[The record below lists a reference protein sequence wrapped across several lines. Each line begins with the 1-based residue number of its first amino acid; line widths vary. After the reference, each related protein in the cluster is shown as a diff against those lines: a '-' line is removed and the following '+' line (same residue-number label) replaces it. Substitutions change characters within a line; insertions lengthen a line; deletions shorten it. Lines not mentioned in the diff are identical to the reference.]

1 MIQRVKQKLPVLP
14 FSTLISHRGE
24 DPWVIFWNGYYYY
37 CREFNDCVIMV
48 NKAKNLE
55 DVGRQEHIVWRDPRA
70 TPEAKL
76 WAPELHRI
84 NGKWYIYFTMDG
96 PKGHRMYVLEGTS
109 DDPQG
114 EYTFKGQI
122 TDPSDQWAIDGTPF
136 FWKGTWYFTWSGWE
150 SNDNRLQNLYIARM
164 DNPWTIKGE
173 RVRISQPEYQ
183 WEKMGSPDLP
193 HVNEGPQALEHK
205 DSLFIIYSA
214 SHSLTDDYCLGQLA
228 LVGNDP
234 LDPEAW
240 RKKDQTV
247 FSKSNNIFGPGHAS
261 FIEKPDGT
269 DWIIYHATNKRAKG
283 DMSLPENWAP
293 QWDARKLRAQ
303 RFTWNPDGS
312 PNFSQPNALKS
323 IKIPEIISQLIK
335 HPSLL
340 KLGR

>member
-183 WEKMGSPDLP
+183 WEK
-193 HVNEGPQALEHK
+193 
-205 DSLFIIYSA
+205 
-214 SHSLTDDYCLGQLA
+214 
-228 LVGNDP
+228 
-234 LDPEAW
+234 
-240 RKKDQTV
+240 TV